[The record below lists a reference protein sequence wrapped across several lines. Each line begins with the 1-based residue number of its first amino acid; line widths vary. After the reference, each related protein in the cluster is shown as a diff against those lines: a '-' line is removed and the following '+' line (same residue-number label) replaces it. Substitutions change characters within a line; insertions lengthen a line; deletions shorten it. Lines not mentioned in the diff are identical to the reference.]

1 MTAIEFNQ
9 HVLSF
14 SDKLK
19 YFALSLTADRDD
31 ADDLFQ
37 ETYLRA
43 FKYREKMTDYRNVKA
58 WIYTIMRNIFINEYR
73 RKFKSSASVT
83 YTDDPYQLDLHNEKY
98 KVSGDVEFSVKEIE
112 KVINELDEEYRIPFM
127 MHVEGYKYKEIAE
140 ENNLMIGTV
149 KSRIFNARQK
159 LMDSLADFRL

>member
-9 HVLSF
+9 HILSF

-19 YFALSLTADRDD
+19 YFALSLTSDKDD
-31 ADDLFQ
+31 ANDLFQ

-43 FKYREKMTDYRNVKA
+43 FKYREKMTDYRNLKA

-73 RKFKSSASVT
+73 RKYKSSAEMT
-83 YTDDPYQLDLHNEKY
+83 YVDDPYQLDANNSRY
-98 KVSGDVEFSVKEIE
+98 VVAGDIELSVKEIE
-112 KVINELDEEYRIPFM
+112 KVINELEDEFRIPFTMHM
-127 MHVEGYKYKEIAE
+127 MGYKYNEIADK
-140 ENNLMIGTV
+140 NNLLIGTV

-159 LMDSLADFRL
+159 MMSSLTDFRN

>member
-1 MTAIEFNQ
+1 MTAIEFNN

-14 SDKLK
+14 SERLK
-19 YFALSLTADRDD
+19 YFALSLTANKDD

-43 FKYREKMTDYRNVKA
+43 FRYREKMTDQRNVKA

-73 RKFKSSASVT
+73 RKFKSSASIS
-83 YTDDPYQLDLHNEKY
+83 YTDDPYQLDNDKSRY
-98 KVSGDVEFSVKEIE
+98 TVAGDEEFSVKEIE

-127 MHVEGYKYKEIAE
+127 MHLQGYKYKEIAD
-140 ENNLMIGTV
+140 ENNLLMGTV

-159 LMDSLADFRL
+159 LMVSLSEYQK